1 MKNMYSQN
9 KNRMYQLEVNYRVT
23 NIKKNLPFQHAKKFL
38 KNTNSSVFMKK
49 SKKVLKQNRLFTV
62 QFPLKYIHNITNGKH
77 IRFF

>member
-38 KNTNSSVFMKK
+38 KNTNSCLHEKIQK
-49 SKKVLKQNRLFTV
+49 SFKTKQIIYCTV
-62 QFPLKYIHNITNGKH
+62 SFKIHT
-77 IRFF
+77 